1 MSPNIIK
8 TAILV
13 IHGVG
18 PHERYQACDVFSR
31 GLLEAFKEEGNGI
44 KKKHVL
50 KPRDQGVQSCIS
62 LYTPGNKESIDCYEY
77 FWDTYMVQKV
87 SPSEGWDLLVKASK
101 NAQRFYN
108 NVIKNREVA
117 SKIVDKKGRVTS
129 PLFRKRLTRRTTNF
143 YRRIRKQEVESDLE
157 FKPYGYLRIF
167 GGWGT
172 IILVT
177 IIPYIRPVISL
188 LEFLS
193 SKQIPVV
200 TQVYGVLSSIIKTLA
215 GVFKNQLEKAFM
227 RDLVVYLDMDPRSN
241 HYETRQKIID
251 GAVNE
256 LCALMEDNYDQIIIA
271 GHSLGS
277 VIAYDAL
284 NRIIL
289 QINTGKIDQKKAV
302 KIKGLVTFGS
312 PLDKIAFFF
321 NENVTSKEKIRRKI
335 LADTHTFRTISL
347 LDEKNDI
354 ENPEPFWVFPEVRWL
369 NFWHPKDMISG
380 KLDLYDLSK
389 VQPKHVGTLKEDG
402 TKEGNIKIEANMKFL
417 AAHGCY
423 WGVPQGKE
431 KEKAKDKAKE
441 KTKKKDTVTSQM
453 QKAIIDEFLS

>member
-1 MSPNIIK
+1 MSSSNK

-18 PHERYQACDVFSR
+18 PHERYQACDVFAR
-31 GLLEAFKEEGNGI
+31 GFLESFKEKEKNV
-44 KKKHVL
+44 KEKHVL
-50 KPRDQGVQSCIS
+50 KPRNQGVQSCIS
-62 LYTPGNKESIDCYEY
+62 LYTPGKSGCIDCYEY
-77 FWDTYMVQKV
+77 FWDIYMVQKV
-87 SPSEGWDLLVKASK
+87 SPSEGWDMLVKASK
-101 NAQRFYN
+101 NAKRFYKD
-108 NVIKNREVA
+108 VLKNREVA
-117 SKIVDKKGRVTS
+117 SKVTDEKGRITS
-129 PLFRKRLTRRTTNF
+129 PLFRRSLTKRTKNI
-143 YRRIRKQEVESDLE
+143 YKKMRKQEAESDLE
-157 FKPYGYLRIF
+157 FKPNGYLRLF

-172 IILVT
+172 IVLVT
-177 IIPYIRPVISL
+177 IIPYIGPVVSF

-193 SKQIPVV
+193 TKQIPIF

-241 HYETRQKIID
+241 HYETRQKIIN
-251 GAVNE
+251 GAVDE
-256 LCALMEDNYDQIIIA
+256 LSALMEDNYDQIIIA

-284 NRIIL
+284 NRLIT
-289 QINTGKIDQKKAV
+289 QINSKKIDQKKAE
-302 KIKGLVTFGS
+302 KIIGLVTFGS

-335 LADTHTFRTISL
+335 LSDIHTFRTLSL
-347 LDEKNDI
+347 IDDKSDI
-354 ENPEPFWVFPEVRWL
+354 DNPDPFWVFPEVRWL

-389 VQPKHVGTLKEDG
+389 VQPKHVGTPKEDG

-431 KEKAKDKAKE
+431 EAKEKDEAK
-441 KTKKKDTVTSQM
+441 KTKKKDTMTNQM
-453 QKAIIDEFLS
+453 QKDIIKEFFS